1 MFLRRTDPA
10 KKDLLRPPVLLG
22 SFFLL
27 GFAPVMRG
35 TAGTLGAV
43 LISLPM
49 LALEDAARAW
59 AFVASFAFFT
69 LLSLVVGRAVLQ
81 RFPALLDPGWFVLDE
96 VAGYFAVL
104 VIMGAKGPLD
114 ICFAFLTFRLYDI
127 CKPWPVRAFERL
139 PGSVGILADDLAAA
153 VLAGFVCLALGAL
166 APIS

>member
-1 MFLRRTDPA
+1 MFLRSTDPPA
-10 KKDLLRPPVLLG
+10 KDLLRPPVMLG

-27 GFAPVMRG
+27 GFSPVLRG
-35 TAGTLGAV
+35 TAGTLGAL

-49 LALEDAARAW
+49 LALDDTARAW
-59 AFVASFAFFT
+59 AFVASFAFFSV
-69 LLSLVVGRAVLQ
+69 LSLLVGRAVLR

-114 ICFAFLTFRLYDI
+114 ICFAFLTFRVYDI

-166 APIS
+166 APLS